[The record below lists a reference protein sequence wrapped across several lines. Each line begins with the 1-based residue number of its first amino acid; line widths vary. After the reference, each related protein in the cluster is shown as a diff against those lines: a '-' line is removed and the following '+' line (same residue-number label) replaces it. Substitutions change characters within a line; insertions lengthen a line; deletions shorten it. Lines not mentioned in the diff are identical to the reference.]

1 MTQSKQPSEL
11 PVGETD
17 RIYQTDQGDVA
28 NFAFDGAVAR
38 VFPDMIKRSVPG
50 YAETVAMSGVIA
62 ARYAQP
68 QTNLY
73 DLGCSLGAV
82 TLAMRHGV
90 AAKAA
95 LRDCRIIGIDNSA
108 SMLERAAHYVA
119 LDESDFQGNEV
130 AVELICD
137 DICQY
142 PLDNASLTA
151 LNFVLQFIAVEQRLA
166 LLRRIADATVAG
178 GALILSE
185 KICFDDQEQQLQTE
199 LHHDFKRANGYSDL
213 EIAQKRAAIENVL
226 IPESESVHIERLK
239 AAGFSKV
246 IRWYQCFNF
255 VSFLAV
261 K

>member
-1 MTQSKQPSEL
+1 MTQQNPDIEHD
-11 PVGETD
+11 TD
-17 RIYQTDQGDVA
+17 RIYQSDHGQVA

-62 ARYAQP
+62 GRYAQP
-68 QTNLY
+68 GSNLY

-90 AAKAA
+90 DARAE
-95 LRDCRIIGIDNSA
+95 LNTCRIIGIDNSD
-108 SMLERAAHYVA
+108 SMLERASHYIA
-119 LDESDFQGNEV
+119 LDDSEI
-130 AVELICD
+130 AVDLVCD
-137 DICQY
+137 DICSY
-142 PLDNASLTA
+142 PLENASVTA
-151 LNFVLQFIAVEQRLA
+151 LNFVLQFIPLDQRLD
-166 LLRRIADATVAG
+166 LLSRITDATLPG

-185 KICFDDQEQQLQTE
+185 KLCFDEVEQQLQTD

-213 EIAQKRAAIENVL
+213 EIAQKRAAIDNVL
-226 IPESESVHIERLK
+226 IPETEEVHIQRLK
-239 AAGFSKV
+239 QAGFSKV